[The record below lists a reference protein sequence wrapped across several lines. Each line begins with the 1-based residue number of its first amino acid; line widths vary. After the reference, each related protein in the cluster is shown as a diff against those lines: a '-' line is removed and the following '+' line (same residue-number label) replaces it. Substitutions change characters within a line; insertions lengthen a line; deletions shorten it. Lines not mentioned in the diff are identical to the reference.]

1 MRKRISVMIAAL
13 LLVLGMTSSAV
24 FAEDGGDTFFY
35 DDAGI
40 LTQTELDTV
49 NTRLQEV

>member
-1 MRKRISVMIAAL
+1 
-13 LLVLGMTSSAV
+13 MTSSAV

-40 LTQTELDTV
+40 LTQTEPTL
-49 NTRLQEV
+49 